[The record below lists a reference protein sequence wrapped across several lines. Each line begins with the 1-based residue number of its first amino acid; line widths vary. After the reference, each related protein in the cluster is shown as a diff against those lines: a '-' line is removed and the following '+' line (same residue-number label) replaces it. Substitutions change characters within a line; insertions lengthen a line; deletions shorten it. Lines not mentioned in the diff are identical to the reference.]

1 MALTNGLDDEILI
14 GVDYR
19 PLIAVLAVALGRI
32 YIGLFSATVARI
44 SLGMSV
50 GLILSSAFDWL
61 VLALLV
67 SFDISG
73 TPMDWALP
81 AYVTARM
88 AVLVNFKT

>member
-1 MALTNGLDDEILI
+1 
-14 GVDYR
+14 
-19 PLIAVLAVALGRI
+19 
-32 YIGLFSATVARI
+32 
-44 SLGMSV
+44 MSV